1 MTWSPTFFEIW
12 LNFFYYFV
20 FLGKTRL
27 SEQRVIFFIAT
38 VKFFEKKIDVF
49 SIKI

>member
-1 MTWSPTFFEIW
+1 VTWSPTFFEIW
-12 LNFFYYFV
+12 LNFYFYF

-38 VKFFEKKIDVF
+38 VNFFKKKIDVF